1 MNARAAALAGVL
13 AAVYALALWARLPA
27 VEGASLGSD
36 AITMFTRAWSLDWGH
51 WPRPPNPEAGYALW
65 LWVWP
70 LVKVATSL
78 KALFTLRFAQGAL
91 IAPLG
96 AWAAA
101 RLAPHN
107 KPLAALLA
115 GTLLALDP
123 GLIDTLVVAFRGYGA
138 PELAALT
145 LLALTFGP
153 RGRLL
158 ALASALL
165 ALGQH
170 PYGLGVAVGATAALL
185 VSTRDRDERIRLL
198 ILAGV
203 LLTPRLLRTAQL
215 ADCGQGPWVCLS
227 TIATGSAEPDTAR
240 LDILWRAVHD
250 RFAVEWGPLW
260 MMLPVGLLLAPRRD
274 RRPWAL
280 LLVGL
285 GAILV
290 LGLSL
295 STFRSYHLRIFAA
308 PIAILVG
315 AGLCRWWPLGLA
327 ALAWTA
333 LRWAPLPPPVEDP
346 GAPARADALAAR
358 LLEAPGPLWVD
369 AAYFDRPVG
378 LEPAPIVLAALLQ
391 GADPARFSPTP
402 TARLALLTSD
412 HPDANGALWAEGRY
426 ALRLFDDK
434 AAAQRWLAQ
443 TQPPPTEVG
452 RAADWVGML
461 YPEEAD
467 RYALSW

>member
-1 MNARAAALAGVL
+1 MRIRAATLGGVL
-13 AAVYALALWARLPA
+13 ATVYALALWVRLPA
-27 VEGASLGSD
+27 VAGASLGSD

-51 WPRPPNPEAGYALW
+51 WPRPPNPEAGYGLW
-65 LWVWP
+65 IWVWP
-70 LVKVATSL
+70 LVKVAPSL
-78 KALFTLRFAQGAL
+78 SALLGLRFAQGAL

-101 RLAPHN
+101 RITPHN

-158 ALASALL
+158 ALAGALL

-170 PYGLGVAVGATAALL
+170 PYGLGVAVGAAAALL
-185 VSTRDRDERIRLL
+185 LSTRDRDERVRLL
-198 ILAGV
+198 ILAGL

-215 ADCGQGPWVCLS
+215 ADCGQGPLVCLS
-227 TIATGSAEPDTAR
+227 TIATGSAEAGLSR
-240 LDILWRAVHD
+240 LEILHRALHD

-260 MMLPVGLLLAPRRD
+260 MMLLPALLLAPRRD

-285 GAILV
+285 GAVLI

-308 PIAILVG
+308 PLAVLAA
-315 AGLCRWWPLGLA
+315 AGLCRWWPVGVA
-327 ALAWTA
+327 ALGWTA
-333 LRWAPLPPPVEDP
+333 LRWGPLPPPVEDP

-358 LLEAPGPLWVD
+358 LLEEPGPLWVD

-378 LEPAPIVLAALLQ
+378 IEPAPIVLAALLQ

-402 TARLALLTSD
+402 TARLALLTTD
-412 HPDANGALWAEGRY
+412 HPDPAGALWSEGRY

-434 AAAQRWLAQ
+434 ADAQRWLAQ

-461 YPEEAD
+461 HPEDAE
-467 RYALSW
+467 RYTLSW